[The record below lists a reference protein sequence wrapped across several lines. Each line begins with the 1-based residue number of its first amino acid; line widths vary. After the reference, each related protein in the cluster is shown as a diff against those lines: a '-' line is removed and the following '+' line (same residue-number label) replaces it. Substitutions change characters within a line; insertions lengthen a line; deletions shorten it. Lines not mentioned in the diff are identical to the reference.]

1 MKIKKTLLKIL
12 VVIVVLLILFL
23 ILRGVV
29 ESTLGKKIAD
39 AAALFDKGTGG
50 QPGIS
55 EELKAR
61 LEAADGLQN
70 IAAKYDQVYDE

>member
-12 VVIVVLLILFL
+12 AVIVALLILFL

-39 AAALFDKGTGG
+39 ASALFDKGR
-50 QPGIS
+50 IS
-55 EELKAR
+55 PPSMTRCMSSTPSCAVR
-61 LEAADGLQN
+61 TMSCGSC
-70 IAAKYDQVYDE
+70 